1 MVIAAQGGIMPAFQ
15 LCFFLLGLG
24 LLVLAAPNAAREYAA
39 FDAARQPELRI
50 LQAGQTPLP
59 VFPRSRHGREVLLK
73 RCLADMTALSF
84 PLYPPALREEI
95 RAGCAAMAAQTL
107 AKSPGAAL
115 AHLVRAEGFL
125 QQGALDEAFL
135 ARDLSRENSPREGW
149 LAGHRL
155 RFALRAGSEPDAGA
169 AADLSAL
176 LSGPNGARS
185 LATLFDAHPDWQSWL
200 IGQIETMVPEKQQL
214 FLMALRHARG
224 GA

>member
-1 MVIAAQGGIMPAFQ
+1 MQVFQ

-24 LLVLAAPNAAREYAA
+24 LLALAAPNAAREYAA

-50 LQAGQTPLP
+50 LQIGQTPLP
-59 VFPRSRHGREVLLK
+59 VFPRSRHGREILLK
-73 RCLADMTALSF
+73 RCLADMAALSF
-84 PLYPPALREEI
+84 PFYPPALREEI

-115 AHLVRAEGFL
+115 AHLVRAEEFL
-125 QQGALDEAFL
+125 QQGALDKAFL

-155 RFALRAGSEPDAGA
+155 RLALRAGSGPDTGM

-185 LATLFDAHPDWQSWL
+185 LAILFDAHPEWQSWFT
-200 IGQIETMVPEKQQL
+200 GQIESMMPEKQQL
-214 FLMALRHARG
+214 FLTALRRARG
-224 GA
+224 RT